1 MYRVPWKEYSEEEIQ
16 EMLAFLFRGEG
27 YDVYNAHKTDR
38 RGEAAADLECTK
50 PAEADRVL
58 IAIKKK
64 PMQKDIYQLETLAKR
79 NARTKIY
86 AFVEEPS
93 ASFKEA
99 MRRVSGISFWDSKKL
114 TLETFSKNLRFY
126 ISLIIENYME
136 RTSYRITFS
145 ICKFYKDIEQGR
157 LKVDKP
163 AKASPEMLT
172 LLWNAKD
179 RSASLY
185 KSLRTLQEIYENTE
199 LSYLDEKTKESVV
212 TGFLR
217 GLSNLH
223 LTSMRPLELLFD
235 ELITKYPNNF
245 AQFCIQTQG
254 RSNWVFFWTHVP
266 QLLPNY
272 IMKSIEENEKESLK
286 WKQFINEK
294 GRTPDSPEN
303 VCDLLGDISRIVANG
318 AYWLEDTVDDL
329 LSIALFKEWTKMR
342 TKTPQW
348 LRYWDHEHGLGYSRE
363 FAHSKTDSKTATGS
377 DRQVQVLQPPEVHI
391 LAKGRLCFVLLPFK
405 ANFLRLYE
413 RHIKPALEDNGFV
426 VMKADDIYTTT
437 SVHEDIKKYIKGASL
452 VLADV
457 TGDNPNVL
465 YELGHAHALGKDTV
479 IITQNEGDIP
489 SDFKHLRYLKYDDDE
504 RGWESLRTRL
514 VKVARSMRKPSK
526 S

>member
-1 MYRVPWKEYSEEEIQ
+1 MYQVPWKEYSEEEIQ
-16 EMLAFLFRGEG
+16 EILAFLFRGEG
-27 YDVYNAHKTDR
+27 YDVYNAHKADR
-38 RGEAAADLECTK
+38 RGETAADLECTR

-64 PMQKDIYQLETLAKR
+64 PMQKDIYQLQTLAKR
-79 NARTKIY
+79 DARTKIY
-86 AFVEEPS
+86 AYIEEPS

-114 TLETFSKNLRFY
+114 TSETFSKNLRFY
-126 ISLIIENYME
+126 IFLIIENYME

-145 ICKFYKDIEQGR
+145 ICKIYKDIERGR
-157 LKVDKP
+157 LKVGKP
-163 AKASPEMLT
+163 TRASPEMLI

-179 RSASLY
+179 RSTSLY

-199 LSYLDEKTKESVV
+199 LSSLDEKTKQSVV

-217 GLSNLH
+217 GLSSLH
-223 LTSMRPLELLFD
+223 ITSLRPLELLFD
-235 ELITKYPNNF
+235 ELIIKYPSNF
-245 AQFCIQTQG
+245 AQFCVQTRG

-272 IMKSIEENEKESLK
+272 VIKSLEEDEKESLK

-294 GRTPDSPEN
+294 GATLDTPESMS
-303 VCDLLGDISRIVANG
+303 DLLGDVSRIIANG
-318 AYWLEDTVDDL
+318 AYWLEDTIDDL
-329 LSIALFKEWTKMR
+329 FSIALFKEWTKMR
-342 TKTPQW
+342 TEIPQW
-348 LRYWDHEHGLGYSRE
+348 LRHWDHEHQLGYRRE
-363 FAHSKTDSKTATGS
+363 FAHSKTDSEVATG
-377 DRQVQVLQPPEVHI
+377 DRQLQVLQPPDPHI
-391 LAKGRLCFVLLPFK
+391 LAEGRLCFVLLPFK

-413 RHIKPALEDNGFV
+413 RLIKPVLEDSGFV

-437 SVHEDIKKYIKGASL
+437 PVHEDIKKYIKGTSL

-479 IITQNEGDIP
+479 IITQNEEDIP
-489 SDFKHLRYLKYDDDE
+489 SDFKHLRYFKYDDDE
-504 RGWESLRTRL
+504 RGWESLKTRL
-514 VKVARSMRKPSK
+514 VKVARSRRKPSK
-526 S
+526 K